1 MTIQSIIILN
11 TLIFMQKTINY
22 PSLLPISVLST
33 IAKGSPTPGSTHESC
48 NQWLSIYENCYY
60 RNSIF
65 YKGPMIFAD
74 SDNNISL
81 PLASYVNIKIYKRE
95 LKHSLIA
102 IQSSGEQC
110 EWENSNFLL
119 YNIAGLRK
127 SNVTYRNTVNYS
139 EQC

>member
-1 MTIQSIIILN
+1 
-11 TLIFMQKTINY
+11 
-22 PSLLPISVLST
+22 
-33 IAKGSPTPGSTHESC
+33 
-48 NQWLSIYENCYY
+48 
-60 RNSIF
+60 
-65 YKGPMIFAD
+65 MIFAD

-139 EQC
+139 EQG